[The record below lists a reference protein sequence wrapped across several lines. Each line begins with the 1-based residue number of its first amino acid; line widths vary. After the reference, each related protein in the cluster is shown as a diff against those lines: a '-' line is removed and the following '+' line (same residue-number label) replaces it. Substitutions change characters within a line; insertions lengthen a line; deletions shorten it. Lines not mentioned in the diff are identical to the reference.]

1 MGTRNKALRELLAAI
16 RLPTIPAVF
25 QALSYS
31 GGSPQLAKLGVLPI
45 RTRKFEARY
54 LSSAAHLVLTND
66 KRHAQQQQ
74 RQVQLSDV
82 VRASMALRLP
92 LLGDS
97 LQHAPL
103 PLLQTP
109 LPSRQISFL
118 RYLSAGPPDQRHR
131 LPSAADADA
140 ALQDYLALKQRLD
153 QVQRPSS
160 IKTPGQVLKDLAIGI
175 KNGVLVVLRF
185 LSSVPARVAAFNAM
199 SKEEWAAKKKAMWA
213 TVKHEAHHYWVGT
226 KLLGYEVRIAARH
239 ALKAAQGKTLS
250 RRERAQLTRT
260 TADLFRLVPM
270 IIIVVIPFLEFAL
283 PVLLRI
289 FPNMLPST
297 FEDKLKK
304 EEELKR
310 RLSLRLEL
318 ARFLQDTTAEMAKD
332 IARRRGSNTEAAE
345 LDVFLKKAVRVLQVR
360 SGQEVDNAEIIRFAR
375 LFNDE
380 LTLDNLERLQLV
392 GEGLGDV
399 SMCQFVGISPFGTDS
414 FLRSRLRAH
423 LATIKQDDCEIEE
436 EGLENLTEEELRSA
450 CRARGI
456 RTPFG
461 EGAVRFMQRQLQ
473 VCGASL
479 VIIIITTA
487 ITTTSSIISGSTT
500 STTATAIHIHIMDWL
515 DLSLHRGL
523 PSSLLLL
530 SRAFTITAAG
540 QQAASRDV
548 GAAKDAQYA
557 KLKETLGVLPE
568 EVVDVV
574 SEEQLGGSGVEA
586 LQKRLD
592 FLKREEEAIR
602 AELERT
608 AAAERAAAAA
618 AAASTASSK
627 AAADIMHAAAE
638 QANTLLTDAQ
648 VAVNVANQAV
658 GQVHAAMAAMPTTGA
673 SAVGVGAGPVV
684 PGSATSGAVKA
695 PGGVATG
702 SEGVPVRQ
710 PQPTGPDDEGMSDEE
725 AAQVARLQAE
735 LKTRQLV
742 ASLVDLVTSSAV
754 TKERRAFLDLMRN
767 EMNRVSSVLAK
778 TGKGSSTGTM
788 SFSARGLEVAKDP
801 VVEPGQPHAPGQGH
815 ESEVP
820 SQLGERVS
828 RMLASIEQELDSVET
843 KIGRRLHVLD
853 TDQDG
858 MVTHEEL
865 EQAMGFLR
873 AQMDPDQLQQLL
885 VQLREAASKGA
896 ASQPTTAIA
905 VSVGAGGSAAVPA
918 VPYGPR
924 KPRAA
929 SATPRDADAARHFLV
944 PCSMVQ
950 VSELLKLASEQQDN
964 GGELGDMN
972 KARK

>member
-1 MGTRNKALRELLAAI
+1 MGTRNKAVRELLAAI

-92 LLGDS
+92 LLGVS

-160 IKTPGQVLKDLAIGI
+160 IKTPGQVLKDLAVGI
-175 KNGVLVVLRF
+175 KNGVLVVSRF
-185 LSSVPARVAAFNAM
+185 LGSVPARVAAFNAM

-345 LDVFLKKAVRVLQVR
+345 LDVFLKKVR
-360 SGQEVDNAEIIRFAR
+360 SGQEVENAEIIRFAR

-380 LTLDNLERLQLV
+380 LTLDNLERLQL
-392 GEGLGDV
+392 V

-473 VCGASL
+473 
-479 VIIIITTA
+479 
-487 ITTTSSIISGSTT
+487 
-500 STTATAIHIHIMDWL
+500 DWL

-618 AAASTASSK
+618 AAATTASSK
-627 AAADIMHAAAE
+627 AAADIMH
-638 QANTLLTDAQ
+638 
-648 VAVNVANQAV
+648 
-658 GQVHAAMAAMPTTGA
+658 
-673 SAVGVGAGPVV
+673 
-684 PGSATSGAVKA
+684 
-695 PGGVATG
+695 
-702 SEGVPVRQ
+702 
-710 PQPTGPDDEGMSDEE
+710 
-725 AAQVARLQAE
+725 
-735 LKTRQLV
+735 
-742 ASLVDLVTSSAV
+742 
-754 TKERRAFLDLMRN
+754 N

-905 VSVGAGGSAAVPA
+905 VS
-918 VPYGPR
+918 
-924 KPRAA
+924 
-929 SATPRDADAARHFLV
+929 
-944 PCSMVQ
+944 
-950 VSELLKLASEQQDN
+950 ELLKLASEQQDN

>member
-1 MGTRNKALRELLAAI
+1 MALMQAA
-16 RLPTIPAVF
+16 
-25 QALSYS
+25 
-31 GGSPQLAKLGVLPI
+31 AKL
-45 RTRKFEARY
+45 
-54 LSSAAHLVLTND
+54 
-66 KRHAQQQQ
+66 
-74 RQVQLSDV
+74 
-82 VRASMALRLP
+82 
-92 LLGDS
+92 
-97 LQHAPL
+97 
-103 PLLQTP
+103 
-109 LPSRQISFL
+109 
-118 RYLSAGPPDQRHR
+118 
-131 LPSAADADA
+131 
-140 ALQDYLALKQRLD
+140 
-153 QVQRPSS
+153 
-160 IKTPGQVLKDLAIGI
+160 
-175 KNGVLVVLRF
+175 
-185 LSSVPARVAAFNAM
+185 
-199 SKEEWAAKKKAMWA
+199 
-213 TVKHEAHHYWVGT
+213 
-226 KLLGYEVRIAARH
+226 
-239 ALKAAQGKTLS
+239 
-250 RRERAQLTRT
+250 
-260 TADLFRLVPM
+260 
-270 IIIVVIPFLEFAL
+270 
-283 PVLLRI
+283 
-289 FPNMLPST
+289 
-297 FEDKLKK
+297 
-304 EEELKR
+304 
-310 RLSLRLEL
+310 
-318 ARFLQDTTAEMAKD
+318 
-332 IARRRGSNTEAAE
+332 
-345 LDVFLKKAVRVLQVR
+345 
-360 SGQEVDNAEIIRFAR
+360 
-375 LFNDE
+375 
-380 LTLDNLERLQLV
+380 
-392 GEGLGDV
+392 
-399 SMCQFVGISPFGTDS
+399 
-414 FLRSRLRAH
+414 
-423 LATIKQDDCEIEE
+423 
-436 EGLENLTEEELRSA
+436 
-450 CRARGI
+450 
-456 RTPFG
+456 
-461 EGAVRFMQRQLQ
+461 
-473 VCGASL
+473 
-479 VIIIITTA
+479 
-487 ITTTSSIISGSTT
+487 
-500 STTATAIHIHIMDWL
+500 
-515 DLSLHRGL
+515 
-523 PSSLLLL
+523 
-530 SRAFTITAAG
+530 
-540 QQAASRDV
+540 AASRDV

-592 FLKREEEAIR
+592 FLKREEEAIP
-602 AELERT
+602 
-608 AAAERAAAAA
+608 
-618 AAASTASSK
+618 
-627 AAADIMHAAAE
+627 E

-742 ASLVDLVTSSAV
+742 ASLVDLAVLALGPGSQQPCRHSLVLLAPGSTLPACQNMPCSIAV

-905 VSVGAGGSAAVPA
+905 VS
-918 VPYGPR
+918 
-924 KPRAA
+924 
-929 SATPRDADAARHFLV
+929 
-944 PCSMVQ
+944 
-950 VSELLKLASEQQDN
+950 ELLKLASEQQDN

>member
-1 MGTRNKALRELLAAI
+1 MGTRNKAVRELLAAI

-92 LLGDS
+92 LLGVS
-97 LQHAPL
+97 FQHAPL

-160 IKTPGQVLKDLAIGI
+160 IKTPGQVLKDLAVGI
-175 KNGVLVVLRF
+175 KNGVLVVSRF
-185 LSSVPARVAAFNAM
+185 LGSVPARVAAFNAM

-345 LDVFLKKAVRVLQVR
+345 LDVFLKKAGARAGASPTPPMQTFHVLQVR
-360 SGQEVDNAEIIRFAR
+360 SGQEVENAEIIRFAR

-392 GEGLGDV
+392 GGGLGDV

-487 ITTTSSIISGSTT
+487 ITTSSIISGSTT

-618 AAASTASSK
+618 AAATTASSK

-658 GQVHAAMAAMPTTGA
+658 GQVHAAMAAMPTTAGA
-673 SAVGVGAGPVV
+673 STVGVGAGPVV

-905 VSVGAGGSAAVPA
+905 VS
-918 VPYGPR
+918 
-924 KPRAA
+924 
-929 SATPRDADAARHFLV
+929 
-944 PCSMVQ
+944 
-950 VSELLKLASEQQDN
+950 ELLKLASEQQDN